1 MNIYEI
7 AKLAN
12 VSTST
17 VSKVI
22 NGKDDVGVETKN
34 RVLSIMK
41 EHGYKPKISANL
53 HNNIGIFFR
62 TSQGNMFTSS
72 FLNELL
78 AGISEYFFTRDY
90 GLLMMPTDK
99 IPVDRKNFRVFCH
112 KQRMAG
118 GIFLDLTTDD
128 NYIEQIDGVVP
139 LVTINAK
146 FQGEQLYSV
155 MSDDY
160 SGCTQAIKYLISM
173 GHRRIAFGTAGM
185 DFLSHQMRLQAYKD
199 VLTCN
204 GIDVDSRLIF
214 STYYSERDFEMIYE
228 NWKKFDIMPT
238 AIVAINDQEALKIMS
253 LLKAWSLKIPQDMS
267 IVGFDNYS
275 FVEHLSPP
283 LTTVRQPLNEVSK
296 QAASILYACITHGN
310 KGLKRQY
317 MLDEELIIRRSV
329 ADIRN
334 VMPGQK

>member
-12 VSTST
+12 ISTST

-22 NGKDDVGVETKN
+22 NGKDDVSAGTKN
-34 RVLSIMK
+34 RILSIMK
-41 EHGYKPKISANL
+41 ENDYKPKISASV

-90 GLLMMPTDK
+90 CLLMMPTDK
-99 IPVDRKNFRVFCH
+99 IPVNRKNFRVFCH

-118 GIFLDLTTDD
+118 GIFLDLSSDD

-139 LVTINAK
+139 LVTINAR

-155 MSDDY
+155 ISDDY
-160 SGCTQAIKYLISM
+160 SGCTQAVSYLINM
-173 GHRRIAFGTAGM
+173 GHRRIAFGTSGM
-185 DFLSHQMRLQAYKD
+185 NFLSHQMRLQGYKD
-199 VLTCN
+199 VLTHN

-214 STYYSERDFEMIYE
+214 STYQSEREFKMVCEK
-228 NWKKFDIMPT
+228 WKSMDIMPS
-238 AIVAINDQEALKIMS
+238 AIIAINDQEALKIMS
-253 LLKAWSLKIPQDMS
+253 FLKAWSVKIPQDMS

-283 LTTVRQPLNEVSK
+283 LTTVRQSLSEVSR
-296 QAASILYACITHGN
+296 QAASILYACITNGN
-310 KGLKRQY
+310 QDIQRQY
-317 MLDEELIIRRSV
+317 VLDEELIIRRSV
-329 ADIRN
+329 ANIRN
-334 VMPGQK
+334 VMPGQ